1 MRKSALCLGL
11 LAFGLL
17 NTLPAFGQQNPVVIT
32 RHPATVDSS
41 TFSSLNMKQ
50 KHMAFNK
57 LSASTN
63 AATQKQDPRIVS
75 VPNFTRSFTFGGQTF
90 PYTMVGQDP
99 TKAQPTEVPTQYIPM
114 SFFFDEFIDQNGNN
128 IVIDTTAI
136 TDEIKHSPLFDSAP
150 FANGFTQYEDAQMR
164 AEFFPLF
171 HNKIHNGFDGDD
183 SFHVLL
189 GHPQTLLPV
198 QIEVPVGSSEVFVD
212 SNGTFFAL
220 IDINFIVSQLNT
232 LLQTEP
238 ITVQSIPIFL
248 TRNAVYGDFFQQQP
262 VDCCIGG
269 FHTAFET
276 NQINNKIFVQT
287 FAFSTSLD
295 SDVSAACVNRRRAAD
310 RPDAHS
316 SATGGHGQSPHLGCL
331 DIACSGLQRDG
342 PVYSADGDV
351 ALHRGDLVYLN
362 GMRELYYQVRLAS
375 AAAARRLGRDH
386 NPAVKRRVLVDSNVR
401 CLVACS
407 CLDPITVPSGDGDRP
422 VQVANGYSGAWSELS
437 PLIAGRLLPPPW
449 QTCARGHR
457 GRRASADRR

>member
-1 MRKSALCLGL
+1 MAPVAHISTVSGRRIKVRKSALCLGL

-171 HNKIHNGFDGDD
+171 HNKIHNGGDGDD

-295 SDVSAACVNRRRAAD
+295 SDVSAAVFGDPTLFADVFALSHELGELLNDPFVNNVT
-310 RPDAHS
+310 PNYQLP
-316 SATGGHGQSPHLGCL
+316 GLPPG
-331 DIACSGLQRDG
+331 ACQNNLE
-342 PVYSADGDV
+342 V
-351 ALHRGDLVYLN
+351 GDLIENLPNPSRPLTLHGFTYHP
-362 GMRELYYQVRLAS
+362 QT
-375 AAAARRLGRDH
+375 LGLLQWFEGI
-386 NPAVKRRVLVDSNVR
+386 NPSDAF
-401 CLVACS
+401 
-407 CLDPITVPSGDGDRP
+407 SGD
-422 VQVANGYSGAWSELS
+422 YSFPDSTVLTVKGGTA
-437 PLIAGRLLPPPW
+437 PFTPCPAPTPAP
-449 QTCARGHR
+449 
-457 GRRASADRR
+457 